1 MPHKT
6 PRTRKTSAKQRGP
19 SKEPCHYEFIYE
31 GDSQPITLDA
41 RSLTLPS
48 VAIISLVFAFMWGTY
63 VIIGE
68 RNRLDTR
75 INNVLTSVEKLA
87 AAVTVLAEQVN
98 DEAVDRRAQR
108 KIPRT
113 TIEGLKQL
121 EDSTKQ
127 ERLKQEGY
135 N

>member
-1 MPHKT
+1 MRRTKT
-6 PRTRKTSAKQRGP
+6 KQPVSRRRR
-19 SKEPCHYEFIYE
+19 EPHYEFIYE

-63 VIIGE
+63 IIIGE

-75 INNVLTSVEKLA
+75 INNVLTSVEKLTS
-87 AAVTVLAEQVN
+87 AVTILAEQVN
-98 DEAVDRRAQR
+98 DDALDRRAR
-108 KIPRT
+108 YKIPKT
-113 TIEGLKQL
+113 TIEGLRQL
-121 EDSTKQ
+121 EDATRQ
-127 ERLKQEGY
+127 ERLKQEEP